1 MKGTNP
7 AQRQTVTRLVAAG
20 NMNNRSTLSLRD
32 GLSLV
37 AVLCSTEVGNPKT
50 ARPAA

>member
-1 MKGTNP
+1 MKRPNP
-7 AQRQTVTRLVAAG
+7 AQQQPAAGLVAAG
-20 NMNNRSTLSLRD
+20 IMNNRSTLSLRD